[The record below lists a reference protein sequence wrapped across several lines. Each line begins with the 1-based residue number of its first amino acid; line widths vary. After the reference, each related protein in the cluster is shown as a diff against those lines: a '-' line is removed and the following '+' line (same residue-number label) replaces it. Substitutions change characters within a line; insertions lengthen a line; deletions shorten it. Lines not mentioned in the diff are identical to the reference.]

1 MDNYIQT
8 LNADLARMKE
18 LMRSLLP
25 TPSCFED
32 FLSLYILYKEYNN
45 TNPIIDYAKA
55 VLNSGEGI
63 DQLLADAKELK
74 EHVAEGYQLYLDNQQ
89 AFDSIDNKSLFKAHI
104 KPFQDAEQAEIDIA
118 TPLWK
123 KYQHLSNQL
132 DYLPMDSDE
141 FKTKDEQ
148 CDAVKAEYDIHHAKV
163 NELHSAYDNEV
174 KRCSGALIFSLEDL
188 SIVFYYMKGIAQS
201 IIDTITKAKGE

>member
-55 VLNSGEGI
+55 VINSGEGI
-63 DQLLADAKELK
+63 DQLLADAKVLK
-74 EHVAEGYQLYLDNQQ
+74 EKVEEDYQLYLDNQQ
-89 AFDSIDNKSLFKAHI
+89 AFDSIDNNSLFKAHI

-118 TPLWK
+118 APLWK
-123 KYQHLSNQL
+123 EYQHLSNRL

-174 KRCSGALIFSLEDL
+174 KRCSSALIFSLEDL

>member
-25 TPSCFED
+25 APSCFED

-63 DQLLADAKELK
+63 DQLLEDAKVL
-74 EHVAEGYQLYLDNQQ
+74 L
-89 AFDSIDNKSLFKAHI
+89 NKL
-104 KPFQDAEQAEIDIA
+104 
-118 TPLWK
+118 
-123 KYQHLSNQL
+123 
-132 DYLPMDSDE
+132 
-141 FKTKDEQ
+141 
-148 CDAVKAEYDIHHAKV
+148 CDA
-163 NELHSAYDNEV
+163 
-174 KRCSGALIFSLEDL
+174 G
-188 SIVFYYMKGIAQS
+188 
-201 IIDTITKAKGE
+201 GEWLLDKING

>member
-55 VLNSGEGI
+55 VINSGEGI
-63 DQLLADAKELK
+63 DQLLADAKVLK
-74 EHVAEGYQLYLDNQQ
+74 EKVEEDYQLYLDNQQ
-89 AFDSIDNKSLFKAHI
+89 AFDSIDNNSLFKAHI

-123 KYQHLSNQL
+123 EYQHLSNRL

-174 KRCSGALIFSLEDL
+174 KRCSSALIFSLEDL

>member
-18 LMRSLLP
+18 LMKSLLP

-55 VLNSGEGI
+55 VINSGEGI
-63 DQLLADAKELK
+63 DQLLADAKVLK
-74 EHVAEGYQLYLDNQQ
+74 ELVVEGYQLYLDNQQ

-104 KPFQDAEQAEIDIA
+104 KPYEEAEQAEIAIA

-123 KYQHLSNQL
+123 EYQHLSNRL
-132 DYLPMDSDE
+132 DYIPMDSDE

-163 NELHSAYDNEV
+163 NELHRACDNEI
-174 KRCSGALIFSLEDL
+174 KRCSGAISFTLEDL
-188 SIVFYYMKGIAQS
+188 SVLFFYMQRISQT
-201 IIDTITKAKGE
+201 IIDTITKSQGE

>member
-63 DQLLADAKELK
+63 DQLLAEAKVLK

-89 AFDSIDNKSLFKAHI
+89 AFDSIDSKSLFKAHI

-123 KYQHLSNQL
+123 EYQHLSNRL

-148 CDAVKAEYDIHHAKV
+148 CDAVKAEYDIHHTKV
-163 NELHSAYDNEV
+163 NELHAAYDNEV

>member
-25 TPSCFED
+25 TPSCFDD

-55 VLNSGEGI
+55 VINSGEGI
-63 DQLLADAKELK
+63 DQLLADAKVLK
-74 EHVAEGYQLYLDNQQ
+74 EKVEEGYQLYLDNQQ
-89 AFDSIDNKSLFKAHI
+89 AFDSIDSKSLFKAHI
-104 KPFQDAEQAEIDIA
+104 KPFQDAEQAEINIA

-123 KYQHLSNQL
+123 EYQHLSNRL
-132 DYLPMDSDE
+132 DYIPMDSDE

-163 NELHSAYDNEV
+163 NELHSAYDNEA

>member
-74 EHVAEGYQLYLDNQQ
+74 EQVAECYQLYLDNQQ

-104 KPFQDAEQAEIDIA
+104 KPFQDAEQAEIAIA

-123 KYQHLSNQL
+123 EYQHLSNRL

-148 CDAVKAEYDIHHAKV
+148 CDAVKAEYDIHHTKV

>member
-18 LMRSLLP
+18 LMRALLP

-55 VLNSGEGI
+55 VINSGEGI
-63 DQLLADAKELK
+63 DQLLADAKVLK
-74 EHVAEGYQLYLDNQQ
+74 ELVVEGYQLYLDNQQ

-104 KPFQDAEQAEIDIA
+104 KPYEEAEQAEIAIA

-123 KYQHLSNQL
+123 EYQHLSNRL
-132 DYLPMDSDE
+132 DYIPMDSDE

-163 NELHSAYDNEV
+163 NELHAAYDNEV

-188 SIVFYYMKGIAQS
+188 SIVFHYMKGIALS

>member
-63 DQLLADAKELK
+63 DQLLADAKVLK

-89 AFDSIDNKSLFKAHI
+89 AFDSIDSKSLFKAHI

-123 KYQHLSNQL
+123 KYQHLSNRL

-141 FKTKDEQ
+141 FKTKEEQ

-201 IIDTITKAKGE
+201 IIDTISKAKGE

>member
-63 DQLLADAKELK
+63 DQLLADAKVLK

-89 AFDSIDNKSLFKAHI
+89 AFDSIDSKSLFKAHI

-123 KYQHLSNQL
+123 EYQHLSNRL
-132 DYLPMDSDE
+132 DYLP
-141 FKTKDEQ
+141 FRHLIQ
-148 CDAVKAEYDIHHAKV
+148 LVA
-163 NELHSAYDNEV
+163 L
-174 KRCSGALIFSLEDL
+174 KRQR
-188 SIVFYYMKGIAQS
+188 YRRQ
-201 IIDTITKAKGE
+201 

>member
-55 VLNSGEGI
+55 VLNTGEDI
-63 DQLLADAKELK
+63 DQLLADAKVLK
-74 EHVAEGYQLYLDNQQ
+74 EHIAEGYQLYLDNQQ

-104 KPFQDAEQAEIDIA
+104 KPFQDAEQAEMDIA

-123 KYQHLSNQL
+123 EYQHLSNRL
-132 DYLPMDSDE
+132 DYLDNDSDE
-141 FKTKDEQ
+141 FKQMDAQ
-148 CDAVKAEYDIHHAKV
+148 CDAVKAEYDIHHARV
-163 NELHSAYDNEV
+163 NELHRICDEEIR
-174 KRCSGALIFSLEDL
+174 RCSGAMSFTLEDL
-188 SIVFYYMKGIAQS
+188 SVLFFYMQRISQT
-201 IIDTITKAKGE
+201 IIDTITKPQGE